1 MTFLGAKTQPEVVA
15 LLREADL
22 FVLPAKEA
30 PSGDRDGLPN
40 VLLEAASQG
49 LAIVASD
56 FSGIPEFIRDGV
68 DGRLIPPGDAEALA
82 SAIEALARDPTAR
95 AALGYAAFRRLRR
108 DFSAGMGLD
117 GLARRFRP
125 LLGEPATLRIPGPRG
140 GPVTPP
146 IPIAFYAPLK
156 SPNHPAPSGDRTM
169 ARLLMKA
176 LRAAGFAPRSRA
188 SCAASTCSGD
198 ASVAGATC
206 ARPPR
211 RRPTGS
217 RPRAG
222 ARPERPAPLV
232 HLPQLLQGPGLDR
245 AARRARRSASPTSSP
260 RARARG
266 KRAGGPGRSAT
277 RGRRRRST
285 GRTSFS

>member
-1 MTFLGAKTQPEVVA
+1 MVA

-56 FSGIPEFIRDGV
+56 FAGIPEFIRDGV
-68 DGRLIPPGDAEALA
+68 DGRLVPPGDVEALA

-125 LLGEPATLRIPGPRG
+125 LLGEPAAASIPGPRG
-140 GPVTPP
+140 GPVTTP

-156 SPNHPAPSGDRTM
+156 SPDHPAPSGDRTM
-169 ARLLMKA
+169 ARLLLKA
-176 LRAAGFAPRSRA
+176 LRAAGFEPRLVSTLRSLDITATRA
-188 SCAASTCSGD
+188 SRP
-198 ASVAGATC
+198 TC

-217 RPRAG
+217 RPG
-222 ARPERPAPLV
+222 PERPSGRPAPLV
-232 HLPQLLQGPGLDR
+232 HLPQPLQGPGLDR
-245 AARRARRSASPTSSP
+245 AARGRGAAHPLRRRRGLARRGSG
-260 RARARG
+260 RWD
-266 KRAGGPGRSAT
+266 PGRWAM